1 MCSVRARRVASSRV
15 AWLVLFLDLPQAAQV
30 WNLKYLCTF
39 WYTHAQANTHAC
51 TSTCLAHCALR
62 TPLAGCRSAACH
74 SGNSGWPLEP
84 IGASRCS
91 WSILVDSAQWG
102 ELCEMAHECAISFTL
117 SWTSAYKTAV
127 QLKRDQH

>member
-39 WYTHAQANTHAC
+39 GTHTRTQTHASAC
-51 TSTCLAHCALR
+51 TNTSKSTCLPHCALR
-62 TPLAGCRSAACH
+62 SPFAGCRSLPATLATLGGH
-74 SGNSGWPLEP
+74 SP

-91 WSILVDSAQWG
+91 
-102 ELCEMAHECAISFTL
+102 
-117 SWTSAYKTAV
+117 
-127 QLKRDQH
+127 

>member
-51 TSTCLAHCALR
+51 TSTSLAHCALR
-62 TPLAGCRSAACH
+62 TPFAGMPVCCL
-74 SGNSGWPLEP
+74 PLWQLWVA
-84 IGASRCS
+84 IGAN
-91 WSILVDSAQWG
+91 WSKQMQLVYFGRQCTVGRTVRNGA
-102 ELCEMAHECAISFTL
+102 
-117 SWTSAYKTAV
+117 
-127 QLKRDQH
+127 